1 MAFEAAYGIS
11 MTVQVDT
18 FDNIFDYYFFV

>member
-11 MTVQVDT
+11 MTVQVNT
-18 FDNIFDYYFFV
+18 FDNIFD

>member
-11 MTVQVDT
+11 MTVQVNT